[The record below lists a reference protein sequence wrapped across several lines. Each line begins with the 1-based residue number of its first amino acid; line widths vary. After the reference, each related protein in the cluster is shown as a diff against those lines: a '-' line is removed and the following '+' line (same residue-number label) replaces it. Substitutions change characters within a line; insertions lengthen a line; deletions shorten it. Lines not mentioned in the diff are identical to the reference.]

1 MDDKKI
7 NELES
12 TDKDLDVTDSKEE
25 TVEENPI
32 VEKTIEEEKEE
43 VVEVVSIEE
52 PEIPQ
57 VEDVELVEN
66 ESAVQETVNSET
78 IVEPEIAKEETE
90 EFVSEEPAVQEVVE
104 PKVVETINQEYSV
117 NEDKEPTKE
126 FDIVDNKEPQQDP
139 IKEEPKKKS
148 KKKLILILSL
158 VLLLVVAIVVVVVL
172 FLNKDKKKDPEKPKE
187 PEVVE
192 PTISDEEAQQVMTE
206 YGNKLV
212 IFVREHI
219 AQGFDVATIKQ
230 EAVSSLVEGY
240 TVSCEEFTLENNGN
254 VKLDKCKINNSE
266 AKYSFE
272 KTYSTKPDS
281 NYLISSKNGVLTIYY
296 DGMYPMSEEE
306 FKKEFEEDPY
316 AEESYGKYVIKCEEN
331 KCVLDKLFVDYAIV
345 KEESGKVIAYHL
357 KGNKKIYTALAGYE
371 LNFLGQYD
379 SEYNEKVIGI
389 IIRNQDGQEALY
401 SISQNK
407 IVVDYGVYT
416 YDWENSGMCFYFCD
430 TNIVNNFIR
439 VHKGNLA
446 GLISAS
452 TFEEVL
458 EPGDYK
464 NLTAGEKYVF
474 IRDGIYYGIMKYND
488 KTKKVEML
496 IKPNKYT
503 DIEVEEDYIY
513 VEKDTK
519 YGVYDGN
526 TGKQL
531 LSGKYYDAVIATPEE
546 GGRALVLDGN
556 ILKILDLN
564 GKMIKKVGEV
574 HNDVYPSN
582 DILSYG
588 SGSYTN
594 EEEGTA
600 LYLKL
605 TNHEYDPDANDEYDR
620 CYDACM
626 AENEDDDCDS
636 KCDHL
641 YSENAYADCLEY
653 IYNVSTG
660 KLETATAE
668 CEGGYAKPVL
678 YLYPTLPSFI
688 NVTFEYPEN
697 LTTTYPKYDNG
708 WNVLAKPN
716 GDLLDLNG
724 KYYYALYWEEDGNHT
739 VDFSE
744 GFYVTKNNAID
755 FLEEKLTKLG
765 FNDRERNEFIMYWLP
780 ILEKN
785 ERSLVYFELTEERDS
800 YSKININPKPDSLLR
815 VAIHIKKVDSYTPIK
830 EQYLPKFERKGF
842 VAVEWGGVL
851 Y

>member
-126 FDIVDNKEPQQDP
+126 FDIVGNKEPQQDP

-281 NYLISSKNGVLTIYY
+281 NYLISSKNGVLTFYY
-296 DGMYPMSEEE
+296 DEWSAIDEKE
-306 FKKEFEEDPY
+306 FKEYEYSADDYDKF
-316 AEESYGKYVIKCEEN
+316 VIKCEESS
-331 KCVLDKLFVDYAIV
+331 CVLDKFYVDHAIV
-345 KEESGKVIAYHL
+345 KEESGKASVYHL
-357 KGNKKIYTALAGYE
+357 KNKKKIYTALAGYE

-379 SEYNEKVIGI
+379 SEYNEKAIGI
-389 IIRNQDGQEALY
+389 IIRNPEAQEALY
-401 SISQNK
+401 SIEKKK
-407 IVVDYGVYT
+407 IVVDFGLYT
-416 YDWENSGMCFYFCD
+416 FDWDNIDMCYTCD
-430 TNIVNNFIR
+430 TSVVNSFIR
-439 VHKGNLA
+439 VHKGNLT

-464 NLTAGEKYVF
+464 NLTAGDKYVF
-474 IRDGIYYGIMKYND
+474 IQDNKYYGVMKYNA

-503 DIEVEEDYIY
+503 NVDIKEDFVY
-513 VEKDTK
+513 VENEDK

-531 LSGKYYDAVIATPEE
+531 LNGKYYDAVIVGLGSTKKAF
-546 GGRALVLDGN
+546 VLDGE
-556 ILKILDLN
+556 ILKILDLDGN
-564 GKMIKKVGEV
+564 MIKKVGNVPAEV
-574 HNDVYPSN
+574 HPAN
-582 DILSYG
+582 DILGYG
-588 SGSYTN
+588 SGSY
-594 EEEGTA
+594 EAEEGGIVA
-600 LYLKL
+600 YLKL

-620 CYDACM
+620 CYSACEL
-626 AENEDDDCDS
+626 ENPDDDCDS

-641 YSENAYADCLEY
+641 YSENAYADCVEY
-653 IYNVSTG
+653 VYNFSTN
-660 KLETATAE
+660 KLEKEPAE